1 MKNVS
6 RYMGGHLFR
15 LDRPMSAIER
25 QLAEKLGGLTE
36 EDFQKFESFKGR
48 TNNFTK
54 FSHERG
60 CVLYI
65 DAEQSFL
72 QGAIESFGQQLTH

>member
-6 RYMGGHLFR
+6 RYMEGHLFR
-15 LDRPMSAIER
+15 LDRPMTALER

-48 TNNFTK
+48 TNNFT
-54 FSHERG
+54 
-60 CVLYI
+60 
-65 DAEQSFL
+65 
-72 QGAIESFGQQLTH
+72 